1 MWVLSLALFM
11 LMKSSAL
18 GTKELVS
25 LDHSNFLALNFLMKN
40 TVGWSKNPISSQ
52 TNKLMAGTKFS
63 DYFDLNRYKK
73 AKVLRHFIHLRL
85 TNRPQILS
93 TYHSISLTVNSRN
106 QPKVCFSDVMHCQIR
121 ISETKMMPCLFC
133 LWQSLF
139 IF

>member
-1 MWVLSLALFM
+1 M

-63 DYFDLNRYKK
+63 DYSGIRRCKK
-73 AKVLRHFIHLRL
+73 AKKIPTEKAYSSFVMNPKLAFLR
-85 TNRPQILS
+85 
-93 TYHSISLTVNSRN
+93 
-106 QPKVCFSDVMHCQIR
+106 
-121 ISETKMMPCLFC
+121 
-133 LWQSLF
+133 
-139 IF
+139 